1 MSEPDDL
8 YTLRA
13 QFWMGHY
20 QMAMDEAKSVMR
32 RPMSPELKIE
42 REEFMLRSQLAL
54 GQHDKV
60 IAAAQESD
68 APGECLYVLFLQK
81 QDQLVVFVVVAEY
94 TRGMAGSTVLR
105 RVGRSETWGGTS
117 VRWKKKGRVKCAP
130 VDMEFERRR
139 IPEDPGT
146 SYRYP

>member
-42 REEFMLRSQLAL
+42 REEFMLRSQLAM
-54 GQHDKV
+54 GQYDKV
-60 IAAAQESD
+60 IAAAQESG
-68 APGECLYVLFLQK
+68 APGECYKKEKRRNINK
-81 QDQLVVFVVVAEY
+81 QLCCAWTLLGLVYSPVRY
-94 TRGMAGSTVLR
+94 RL
-105 RVGRSETWGGTS
+105 GRHQREIE
-117 VRWKKKGRVKCAP
+117 KKGEPMAHHNVCALGHGIRTR
-130 VDMEFERRR
+130 EC
-139 IPEDPGT
+139 
-146 SYRYP
+146 S

>member
-54 GQHDKV
+54 GQYDKV
-60 IAAAQESD
+60 IAAAQESG
-68 APGECLYVLFLQK
+68 APGEY
-81 QDQLVVFVVVAEY
+81 
-94 TRGMAGSTVLR
+94 
-105 RVGRSETWGGTS
+105 
-117 VRWKKKGRVKCAP
+117 
-130 VDMEFERRR
+130 
-139 IPEDPGT
+139 
-146 SYRYP
+146 